1 MTRSTSWSK
10 KLAERVLAH
19 RAFDQIIARNINHL
33 GQRAESR
40 PIGSPGNVPSVLC
53 FHGFTG
59 VPEEVRLGCEVAQ
72 SLGLATCAPL
82 LPGHGTS
89 ALDLAGTSFAD
100 WLSVAER
107 AFDELRAQGPV
118 VLVGLSMG
126 SLLAT
131 ELTLRAP
138 GDVAGLVLMSNA
150 FWLKAP
156 YPAWGLYGA
165 EALGLKRVQLA
176 KNGADIGDPAARQ
189 SHVTYTAQPLS
200 GAWEVLRAGERLR
213 ERLTDIHRPTLI
225 LHGARDRVCPVD
237 NAWRAAERLGTT
249 NVRVVIFPRSHHII
263 TRDREHP
270 RVRAELDRFLRELPE
285 VRATL
290 SPELLRTG
298 V

>member
-1 MTRSTSWSK
+1 VNDDSTSWSR
-10 KLAERVLAH
+10 KLAERLLAH
-19 RAFDQIIARNINHL
+19 RAFDRIIPRHINHL
-33 GQRAESR
+33 DDLVQSR
-40 PIGSPGNVPSVLC
+40 PIVSPGNVPTVLC
-53 FHGFTG
+53 LHGFTG

-72 SLGLATCAPL
+72 SLGLAACAPL

-89 ALDLAGTSFAD
+89 ALDLGRTRFVD
-100 WLSVAER
+100 WLSAATS
-107 AFDELRAQGPV
+107 AFDELRARGPV

-165 EALGLKRVQLA
+165 EALGLKRVQIA
-176 KNGADIGDPAARQ
+176 KEGADIGDPSAKQ

-213 ERLTDIHRPTLI
+213 ERLRDIHRPTLV

-237 NAWRAAERLGTT
+237 NAWRAAERLGTSD
-249 NVRVVIFPRSHHII
+249 VRVVIFPRSHHII
-263 TRDREHP
+263 TRDREHQ
-270 RVRAELDRFLRELPE
+270 RVRAELERFLRELPE
-285 VRATL
+285 VRA
-290 SPELLRTG
+290 S
-298 V
+298 